1 MLGYHTKQV
10 TAYGKRRQRI
20 VNDEQRQPKQPP
32 SIFDDLPPPT
42 WAPVASRMKKR
53 GGENNTHAQE
63 KPKSKSQSPKILH
76 MSRAKKRLSP
86 VLSPVARKM
95 QQRKTL
101 PQIRRLESEEGEAL
115 TPSRRPL
122 GVRALNTPGSPAV
135 VSKPKRSSGTPL
147 LNQQRFSPFVD
158 ILVVDDQGQ
167 TISHERRVSGRRI
180 IDSDSEDE
188 PELAL
193 QPKPP
198 RRLRQLAP
206 LRIESD
212 ESDDEFVLDSDEDIP
227 AAPSISVPVATIMQ
241 APLRGRQPRLQVEV
255 VLPMRTRAPPA
266 PPAETPSP
274 PRSISPTIDIPSP
287 APLRYQHFASPLPR
301 ARQLTPPIPR
311 ARQLTPIGGRRR
323 GQWLNPPPS
332 PPSPTTPTD
341 LDELD
346 LTIDISSLSITL
358 SPPSRSTLTEV
369 PEYLQPLL
377 AECGQAS
384 SGLHN
389 FSTFISTFPFDPL
402 VSARG
407 KATADAG
414 GFRKIGE
421 ASYSEVFGIGDV
433 VLKVIPLRDESQ
445 RKPRPHANV
454 YDAEVDG
461 PFATDA
467 KDVLKEIIVTHAMGE
482 VCAGFVKLLRT
493 YVVRGTYP
501 QVLLELWDE
510 YYERKG
516 SEGVRPDTFGVSQA
530 YAIIVL
536 PNGGPDLE
544 AYTFPQ
550 KGGWKQA
557 CSVFWQVAKA
567 LAHAEQL
574 VSFEHRDLH
583 LGQILVKEVP
593 PQSSPL
599 QAVNQN
605 RGKPAKGP
613 RPMMDD
619 PVHGVRA
626 TLIDLGLSRMDAGD
640 GSGGEM
646 VHWTPF
652 EEEIF
657 QGEGDYQFDIYR
669 FMRAHNRGNW
679 EAFNPLTNAM
689 WLHYLAIKLL
699 KAKSLKAPA
708 RPRKSTVAPPPGAG
722 AASGSGSGGPSSS
735 QAGKGFSDREC
746 YECMLD
752 LEEWLGR
759 CVAAVVPTATKGK
772 GRKKKGVPEAPP
784 QIQGQTPAALLQG
797 PLCAGEVVG
806 YGVKKGW
813 VRPVA

>member
-10 TAYGKRRQRI
+10 NVYGKRRQRI
-20 VNDEQRQPKQPP
+20 VNVASDEPQRFPRPPP
-32 SIFDDLPPPT
+32 SIFDDLPQPT
-42 WAPVASRMKKR
+42 YAPVASRMKKR
-53 GGENNTHAQE
+53 ENNPQPPLNE

-76 MSRAKKRLSP
+76 MSRGKKRLSP
-86 VLSPVARKM
+86 VIMPVARKM
-95 QQRKTL
+95 QRKTVHAL
-101 PQIRRLESEEGEAL
+101 GDGLVGEVM
-115 TPSRRPL
+115 TPSRRPFA
-122 GVRALNTPGSPAV
+122 VKVLNTPGMI
-135 VSKPKRSSGTPL
+135 SKSRRTSATGTPIH
-147 LNQQRFSPFVD
+147 FSPPVVD
-158 ILVVDDQGQ
+158 ILILDDHGQ
-167 TISHERRVSGRRI
+167 TLSHERRVSGPQTV
-180 IDSDSEDE
+180 DNDSEDE
-188 PELAL
+188 WVA

-198 RRLRQLAP
+198 RRLRQLAR

-212 ESDDEFVLDSDEDIP
+212 SESESEVDNADDTLDAIIAASPPIKAVPP
-227 AAPSISVPVATIMQ
+227 APP
-241 APLRGRQPRLQVEV
+241 RGRQPRPQVEV
-255 VLPMRTRAPPA
+255 VIPARTRPPPA
-266 PPAETPSP
+266 PVADTPSP
-274 PRSISPTIDIPSP
+274 SPSP
-287 APLRYQHFASPLPR
+287 SRSPPPSRQLAVNIPKPAPAPRRYQQLPSPVPRPRQLTPPLPR
-301 ARQLTPPIPR
+301 ARP
-311 ARQLTPIGGRRR
+311 LTPIGGRRR
-323 GQWLNPPPS
+323 GQWLNAPPS
-332 PPSPTTPTD
+332 PPSPTTPIDD
-341 LDELD
+341 LDF
-346 LTIDISSLSITL
+346 TIDLSSLSIEL
-358 SPPSRSTLTEV
+358 PSPARSPVAEA
-369 PEYLQPLL
+369 PDYLRPLL
-377 AECGQAS
+377 AECGQAT

-407 KATADAG
+407 GREIG

-445 RKPRPHANV
+445 RKLRPHANA

-467 KDVLKEIIVTHAMGE
+467 KDVLKEIIVTHAMGQ
-482 VCAGFVKLLRT
+482 VCEGFVKLLRT
-493 YVVRGTYP
+493 YIVKGTYP
-501 QVLLELWDE
+501 QVLLEQWDD
-510 YYERKG
+510 YYDRKG
-516 SEGVRPDTFGVSQA
+516 SEGIRPDTFTVSQA

-544 AYTFPQ
+544 AYTFPT

-583 LGQILVKEVP
+583 LGQILVREV
-593 PQSSPL
+593 SSPAAAQRPL

-605 RGKPAKGP
+605 RTKATKASKPL
-613 RPMMDD
+613 MDD

-669 FMRAHNRGNW
+669 YMRAYNRSNW
-679 EAFNPLTNAM
+679 ETFNPLTNAM
-689 WLHYLAIKLL
+689 WLHYLAVKLL
-699 KAKSLKAPA
+699 KAKNLKAPP
-708 RPRKSTVAPPPGAG
+708 RPRKSTVAPPPGS
-722 AASGSGSGGPSSS
+722 AASGSSSS
-735 QAGKGFSDREC
+735 KGKAGFTDREC

-759 CVAAVVPTATKGK
+759 CVAAVMPAVVK
-772 GRKKKGVPEAPP
+772 GRKKKGVVAEVA
-784 QIQGQTPAALLQG
+784 QRALLQG

-813 VRPVA
+813 IRP

>member
-10 TAYGKRRQRI
+10 TTYGKRRQRI
-20 VNDEQRQPKQPP
+20 VPDEQRLVKPP

-53 GGENNTHAQE
+53 ENNPQPTTATD
-63 KPKSKSQSPKILH
+63 KPKSKSKSQSPKILH
-76 MSRAKKRLSP
+76 MSRTKKRLSP
-86 VLSPVARKM
+86 VQSPAVRKM
-95 QQRKTL
+95 QRKTMVS
-101 PQIRRLESEEGEAL
+101 QIRRIEAEKAEDDDL

-122 GVRALNTPGSPAV
+122 GDRPLNTPGR
-135 VSKPKRSSGTPL
+135 PKRASGKAFTPL
-147 LNQQRFSPFVD
+147 LSTKHCSPVVD
-158 ILVVDDQGQ
+158 ILLLDDQGQ
-167 TISHERRVSGRRI
+167 TISHERRVSGPRVT
-180 IDSDSEDE
+180 DSDSEE
-188 PELAL
+188 ELA
-193 QPKPP
+193 PKPP
-198 RRLRQLAP
+198 RRLRQLP
-206 LRIESD
+206 LMRVESD
-212 ESDDEFVLDSDEDIP
+212 ESDSDESLDIP
-227 AAPSISVPVATIMQ
+227 AAPSIPVAAILQ
-241 APLRGRQPRLQVEV
+241 APARGRQPRLQVEV
-255 VLPMRTRAPPA
+255 VLPLRTRMPPA
-266 PPAETPSP
+266 LPPAETPSP
-274 PRSISPTIDIPSP
+274 PRSVSPPARAIVDVPQP
-287 APLRYQHFASPLPR
+287 AAAPLRFQHYVSPVPR
-301 ARQLTPPIPR
+301 RQLTPPVPR
-311 ARQLTPIGGRRR
+311 ARPLTPIGRRR
-323 GQWLNPPPS
+323 GQWLNAPPS
-332 PPSPTTPTD
+332 PPSPTTPD
-341 LDELD
+341 GLDDLD
-346 LTIDISSLSITL
+346 LTINISSLSITL
-358 SPPSRSTLTEV
+358 SPPVRSSLDAV
-369 PEYLQPLL
+369 PEYLQSLL

-407 KATADAG
+407 GGRAVG

-433 VLKVIPLRDESQ
+433 VLKVIPLRDETL

-454 YDAEVDG
+454 YDAEAEG

-467 KDVLKEIIVTHAMGE
+467 KDVLKEVIVTRAMGD

-493 YVVRGTYP
+493 YIVRGTYP

-516 SEGVRPDTFGVSQA
+516 SEGVRPDTFTVSQA

-544 AYTFPQ
+544 AHTFPA
-550 KGGWKQA
+550 KGGWKQV

-567 LAHAEQL
+567 LSHAEQL

-583 LGQILVKEVP
+583 LGQILVKELP
-593 PQSSPL
+593 LPATSQPL
-599 QAVNQN
+599 QTVNQN
-605 RGKPAKGP
+605 RNKTKTSKAL
-613 RPMMDD
+613 MDD
-619 PVHGVRA
+619 PLNGVQA

-669 FMRAHNRGNW
+669 YMRAHNGGNW
-679 EAFNPLTNAM
+679 EAFDPLTNAM
-689 WLHYLAIKLL
+689 WLHYLALKLL
-699 KAKSLKAPA
+699 KAKNLKAPP
-708 RPRKSTVAPPPGAG
+708 RPRKSTVAPPPTPGAN
-722 AASGSGSGGPSSS
+722 
-735 QAGKGFSDREC
+735 AGVSTSRTKAGFSDREC

-759 CVAAVVPTATKGK
+759 CVAAVVPAVAKGK
-772 GRKKKGVPEAPP
+772 GRKKKAVEVPT
-784 QIQGQTPAALLQG
+784 QTPAALLQG

-813 VRPVA
+813 IRPVV

>member
-10 TAYGKRRQRI
+10 TSYGKRRQRI
-20 VNDEQRQPKQPP
+20 ISDEQQRFPKPP

-53 GGENNTHAQE
+53 ENHIAQSAAE

-76 MSRAKKRLSP
+76 MSRSKKRLSP
-86 VLSPVARKM
+86 MHSPAVRKL
-95 QQRKTL
+95 QRKTM
-101 PQIRRLESEEGEAL
+101 PQIRRLEDEDDGEPL

-122 GVRALNTPGSPAV
+122 GVKELNTPKV
-135 VSKPKRSSGTPL
+135 INKPKRSSGKGTPL
-147 LNQQRFSPFVD
+147 LKSQRCSPMVD
-158 ILVVDDQGQ
+158 IVVLDDQGQ
-167 TISHERRVSGRRI
+167 TFSHERRVSGPRLLV
-180 IDSDSEDE
+180 DSDSEE
-188 PELAL
+188 ELA
-193 QPKPP
+193 PKPP
-198 RRLRQLAP
+198 RRLRQLA
-206 LRIESD
+206 LSRVDSD
-212 ESDDEFVLDSDEDIP
+212 ESDSDDPLDLP
-227 AAPSISVPVATIMQ
+227 AAPLIPVAAVLQ
-241 APLRGRQPRLQVEV
+241 APA
-255 VLPMRTRAPPA
+255 RTACHPHRYHHQSRYPPPA
-266 PPAETPSP
+266 VDLTL
-274 PRSISPTIDIPSP
+274 
-287 APLRYQHFASPLPR
+287 APHH
-301 ARQLTPPIPR
+301 T
-311 ARQLTPIGGRRR
+311 T
-323 GQWLNPPPS
+323 PPPS
-332 PPSPTTPTD
+332 RAHG
-341 LDELD
+341 
-346 LTIDISSLSITL
+346 SSLLPSL
-358 SPPSRSTLTEV
+358 ARVSSPPSAGAAGTSGAPPHRRRPRPQRRTSTTSTSPLTSPRLASRSPPSALLARRDA
-369 PEYLQPLL
+369 EYLLPLL
-377 AECGQAS
+377 AECGQAA

-407 KATADAG
+407 GRPVD

-454 YDAEVDG
+454 YDAVAEG

-493 YVVRGTYP
+493 YIVRGTYP

-510 YYERKG
+510 YYDRKG
-516 SEGVRPDTFGVSQA
+516 SEGVRPDTFSVSQA

-544 AYTFPQ
+544 AYTFPA

-583 LGQILVKEVP
+583 LGQILVKELP
-593 PQSSPL
+593 PPATAQHPL
-599 QAVNQN
+599 QTVNQN
-605 RGKPAKGP
+605 RNKPKASQLL
-613 RPMMDD
+613 MDD

-669 FMRAHNRGNW
+669 YMRAHNRGNW

-689 WLHYLAIKLL
+689 WLHYLAVKLL
-699 KAKSLKAPA
+699 KAKNLKAPA
-708 RPRKSTVAPPPGAG
+708 RPRKSTAPPGAAPG
-722 AASGSGSGGPSSS
+722 ASGTGSR
-735 QAGKGFSDREC
+735 AKAGFSDRDC

-759 CVAAVVPTATKGK
+759 CVAGVVPAAAKGK
-772 GRKKKGVPEAPP
+772 GRKKVAEVPV
-784 QIQGQTPAALLQG
+784 QTPAALLQG

-813 VRPVA
+813 IRPVA

>member
-10 TAYGKRRQRI
+10 NAYGKRRQRI
-20 VNDEQRQPKQPP
+20 VNVPEERLPKPP
-32 SIFDDLPPPT
+32 PTIFDDLPPPT

-53 GGENNTHAQE
+53 ENGPAQ
-63 KPKSKSQSPKILH
+63 KSN
-76 MSRAKKRLSP
+76 RKKRLSP
-86 VLSPVARKM
+86 ALSPARKV
-95 QQRKTL
+95 RKTM
-101 PQIRRLESEEGEAL
+101 PQIRRLEEGEAI

-135 VSKPKRSSGTPL
+135 ISKPRIGSGKSTPL
-147 LNQQRFSPFVD
+147 LNKQRFSPFVD

-167 TISHERRVSGRRI
+167 TLSHERRVSGP

-188 PELAL
+188 LVP

-198 RRLRQLAP
+198 RRLRRLVST
-206 LRIESD
+206 RIDSD
-212 ESDDEFVLDSDEDIP
+212 ESDSDDSSVLDVGP
-227 AAPSISVPVATIMQ
+227 AAPSIPLAPILQ

-255 VLPMRTRAPPA
+255 VLPLRTRM
-266 PPAETPSP
+266 PPAEVAPASSPSPVRNHMPSP
-274 PRSISPTIDIPSP
+274 PAAP
-287 APLRYQHFASPLPR
+287 PLRYQHFAS
-301 ARQLTPPIPR
+301 PIPR

-323 GQWLNPPPS
+323 AYAPPS

-341 LDELD
+341 LGD
-346 LTIDISSLSITL
+346 LTIDISELSLTL
-358 SPPSRSTLTEV
+358 SPPRASRADV
-369 PEYLQPLL
+369 PDYLQPLL
-377 AECGQAS
+377 AECGQAT
-384 SGLHN
+384 SGLHE
-389 FSTFISTFPFDPL
+389 FSAFIGTFPFDPL

-407 KATADAG
+407 TSGADRTH
-414 GFRKIGE
+414 FRKIGE

-433 VLKVIPLRDESQ
+433 VLKVIPLRDETQ
-445 RKPRPHANV
+445 RRLRPHAGAQ

-482 VCAGFVKLLRT
+482 VCDGFVKLLRT

-510 YYERKG
+510 YYQRKG
-516 SEGVRPDTFGVSQA
+516 SEGVRPDTFTVSQA

-544 AYTFPQ
+544 AYAFPT

-583 LGQILVKEVP
+583 LGQILVKETP
-593 PQSSPL
+593 AAPRAAL
-599 QAVNQN
+599 QALTTN
-605 RGKPAKGP
+605 RKKTVGP
-613 RPMMDD
+613 RMLMDD
-619 PVHGVRA
+619 VAHGVRA

-652 EEEIF
+652 EAEIF
-657 QGEGDYQFDIYR
+657 EGEGDYQFDIYR
-669 FMRAHNRGNW
+669 YMRAHNGGDW
-679 EAFNPLTNAM
+679 EAFSPLTNAM
-689 WLHYLAIKLL
+689 WLHYLAVKLIKG
-699 KAKSLKAPA
+699 KGLKAPA
-708 RPRKSTVAPPPGAG
+708 RPRKSTAPGAAG
-722 AASGSGSGGPSSS
+722 ASGSSSS
-735 QAGKGFSDREC
+735 SAGFSDREC

-759 CVAAVVPTATKGK
+759 CVAAVLPAVAGAKGK
-772 GRKKKGVPEAPP
+772 GRKKKG
-784 QIQGQTPAALLQG
+784 GAAVTTVVEREVVLQG

-813 VRPVA
+813 VRPVV